1 MPGTRANGYRT
12 VTRGREVWFHRSF
25 VFNFFSLAAQ
35 VATTIRNVAAAAG
48 VSVATASRA
57 LSGSPAVVDSTRRRV
72 IQAAIALD
80 YTPSRLA
87 RSLVTGST
95 GNVGVILPDI
105 TNPFY
110 TSFLAGLE
118 TALGAQ
124 DIGVLIGDSGEN
136 PEREN
141 RLVRRMSTQVDGLV
155 LASSRLSDEQI
166 IAATSRRPVVLAN
179 RMLETMD
186 GLPKRLGQVVIDVHP
201 GFTDAVAHLHG
212 LGHRQITYVD
222 GPAQSWSGRQKR
234 IALTR
239 ACSDLGLPLR
249 IISTTRADFGAGR
262 AAGRQLC
269 AEPDGTSAVIAF
281 NDQVALG
288 VLAGLR
294 EAGKAVPD
302 DVSLVGCDDSLE
314 DGLAWPALTTV
325 GSSARALGE
334 LAAHKILN
342 PAGHEP
348 GRVPTALIVRDST
361 EHARAGARSGQSA
374 PVA

>member
-1 MPGTRANGYRT
+1 M
-12 VTRGREVWFHRSF
+12 
-25 VFNFFSLAAQ
+25 
-35 VATTIRNVAAAAG
+35 ATTIRNVAAAAG

-57 LSGSPAVVDSTRRRV
+57 LSGSPAVIDATRRRV

-118 TALGAQ
+118 AALGAQ

-166 IAATSRRPVVLAN
+166 VAATSRRPVVLAN
-179 RMLETMD
+179 RMLETTD
-186 GLPKRLGQVVIDVHP
+186 DLPKRLGQVVIDVHP
-201 GFTDAVAHLHG
+201 GFTAAVTHLHE

-239 ACSDLGLPLR
+239 ACSALGLPLR
-249 IISTTRADFGAGR
+249 ILSTTRADFGSGR
-262 AAGRQLC
+262 TAGRQVG
-269 AEPDGTSAVIAF
+269 AESRLDGTTAVMAF

-294 EAGKAVPD
+294 EAGRTVPD
-302 DVSLVGCDDSLE
+302 DLSLVGCDDSLE
-314 DGLAWPALTTV
+314 DGLAWPPLTTV

-334 LAAHKILN
+334 LAAHKILD
-342 PAGHEP
+342 PLGEES
-348 GRVPTALIVRDST
+348 GRIPTALIVRDST
-361 EHARAGARSGQSA
+361 ERARSGQDA

>member
-1 MPGTRANGYRT
+1 M
-12 VTRGREVWFHRSF
+12 
-25 VFNFFSLAAQ
+25 
-35 VATTIRNVAAAAG
+35 
-48 VSVATASRA
+48 ATASRA
-57 LSGSPAVVDSTRRRV
+57 LSGSPAVIEETRRRV
-72 IQAAIALD
+72 MQAAIALD

-166 IAATSRRPVVLAN
+166 VAATSRRPVVLAN
-179 RMLETMD
+179 RMLGADTEV
-186 GLPKRLGQVVIDVHP
+186 PKRLGQVLIDVHP
-201 GFTDAVAHLHG
+201 GFTAAVTHLHG
-212 LGHRQITYVD
+212 LGHRQVTYVD

-239 ACSDLGLPLR
+239 ACADLDLPLT
-249 IISTTRADFGAGR
+249 IVSATRADFGSGRTAGR
-262 AAGRQLC
+262 EVAAASRR
-269 AEPDGTSAVIAF
+269 DGTTAVIAF

-288 VLAGLR
+288 VLAGIR
-294 EAGKAVPD
+294 EAGKDVPGD
-302 DVSLVGCDDSLE
+302 LSLVGCDDSLE

-342 PAGHEP
+342 PAGHEAA
-348 GRVPTALIVRDST
+348 RIPTALIVREST
-361 EHARAGARSGQSA
+361 DVVRSGRGA
-374 PVA
+374 AVL

>member
-1 MPGTRANGYRT
+1 M
-12 VTRGREVWFHRSF
+12 
-25 VFNFFSLAAQ
+25 
-35 VATTIRNVAAAAG
+35 ATTIRSVAAAAG

-118 TALGAQ
+118 AALGAQ

-136 PEREN
+136 PDREN

-166 IAATSRRPVVLAN
+166 VAATSRRPVVLAN
-179 RMLETMD
+179 RMLETSEE
-186 GLPKRLGQVVIDVHP
+186 LPKRLGQVVIDVHP
-201 GFTDAVAHLHG
+201 GFTAAVNHLSS
-212 LGHRQITYVD
+212 LGHRQLTYVD

-234 IALTR
+234 IALTL
-239 ACSDLGLPLR
+239 ACSALGLPLR
-249 IISTTRADFGAGR
+249 IRSTTRADFGAGR
-262 AAGRQLC
+262 TAGRQVA
-269 AEPDGTSAVIAF
+269 AEAAQDGTTAVIAF
-281 NDQVALG
+281 NDQMALG

-294 EAGKAVPD
+294 EAGKDVPGD
-302 DVSLVGCDDSLE
+302 LSLVGCDDSLE

-342 PAGHEP
+342 PMGEEAGLI
-348 GRVPTALIVRDST
+348 PTALIVRDST
-361 EHARAGARSGQSA
+361 ERARSDRGA